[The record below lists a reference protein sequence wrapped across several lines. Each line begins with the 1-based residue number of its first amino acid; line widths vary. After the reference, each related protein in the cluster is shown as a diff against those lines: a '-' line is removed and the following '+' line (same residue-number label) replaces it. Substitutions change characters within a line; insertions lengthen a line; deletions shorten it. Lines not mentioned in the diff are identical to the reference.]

1 MAGRSPPLNR
11 FMDYGISK
19 VTTHISHNEQL
30 IFERSQ
36 PGRAGFSLPPL
47 DVDEIPLDEIIPSQ
61 FQREDDLAGVP
72 EVTEVDVV
80 RHFTRMSSWNYSIDQ
95 GMYPLGSCTMK
106 YNSRLNEKVAR
117 IAGFANLHPLA
128 TEAESQGALQVIY
141 ELQQYLAEITGLP
154 GISLQP
160 AAGAHGEMTGIMII
174 RAFIDA
180 RDGKE
185 AASRRRVML
194 IPDSAHGTNPAS
206 AHLSGF
212 TVKTIR
218 STSEGLTDLDH
229 LRELCA
235 HGEVAGLMLTNPNTL
250 GLFERNISEICR
262 IVHDAGGLVY
272 MDGANMNALVGVAR
286 PGDMGV
292 DIIHLN
298 LHKTFSTPHG
308 GGGPGCG
315 PVCCTSELEPFLPVP
330 RVVRTRS
337 DSDGASTPDSGL
349 QTPDSLGLNFNYPQS
364 IGRVKAFLGN
374 YGMMLRAL
382 AYIQTHGYDGL
393 REATE
398 AAVLNARYITYGLSS
413 DYEKPFDAPPMH
425 EVVFTDKR
433 QTRKGVHTL
442 DIAKRLID
450 YGFHPMT
457 IYFPLIVPGA
467 MLVEPTESVGRQEL
481 QQFIDA
487 MRAIAR
493 EAQDTPELVLNA
505 PHTTRIGRLDE
516 AAAARRPAL
525 RWKPEEIDT
534 EPLAVAGS

>member
-1 MAGRSPPLNR
+1 MNQWIDES
-11 FMDYGISK
+11 MITK
-19 VTTHISHNEQL
+19 VTNHPSQNEQL

-36 PGRAGFSLPPL
+36 SGRAGYSLPPL
-47 DVDEIPLDEIIPSQ
+47 DVEETSLDEIIPPAL
-61 FQREDDLAGVP
+61 QREDDLRGMP

-80 RHFTRMSSWNYSIDQ
+80 RHFTRISTWNYSIDL

-128 TEAESQGALQVIY
+128 SEAEAQGALEVIY
-141 ELQQYLAEITGLP
+141 ELQQHLAEITGLP
-154 GISLQP
+154 GISIQP

-185 AASRRRVML
+185 ASAKRRTML

-218 STSEGLTDLDH
+218 STAEGLTDLDH
-229 LRELCA
+229 LRELCG
-235 HGEVAGLMLTNPNTL
+235 HGDVAGLMLTNPNTL
-250 GLFERNISEICR
+250 GLFEKNIQEICR

-292 DIIHLN
+292 DVIHLN

-308 GGGPGCG
+308 GGGPGSG
-315 PVCCTSELEPFLPVP
+315 PCCCTRELEPFLPVP
-330 RVVRTRS
+330 RIVAQTSVCDADGDRKLKFALHS
-337 DSDGASTPDSGL
+337 D
-349 QTPDSLGLNFNYPQS
+349 YPKS
-364 IGRVKAFLGN
+364 IGRVKAFYGN

-382 AYIQTHGYDGL
+382 AYILTHGYDGL

-398 AAVLNARYITYGLSS
+398 AAVLNARYITHGLLS
-413 DYEKPFDAPPMH
+413 DYDKPFAGDPMH

-433 QTRKGVHTL
+433 QARKGAHTL

-457 IYFPLIVPGA
+457 IYFPLIVSGA
-467 MLVEPTESVGRQEL
+467 MLIEPTESVGRQEL
-481 QQFIDA
+481 DQFIDA
-487 MRAIAR
+487 MRSIAK
-493 EAQDTPELVLNA
+493 EAAEDPDLVLNA

-516 AAAARRPAL
+516 AAAARKPVL
-525 RWKPEEIDT
+525 RWKPKASAE
-534 EPLAVAGS
+534 AA

>member
-1 MAGRSPPLNR
+1 MESNTTR
-11 FMDYGISK
+11 
-19 VTTHISHNEQL
+19 VTTHTSHNEAL

-47 DVDEIPLDEIIPSQ
+47 DVDETPLDEIIPAR
-61 FQREDDLAGVP
+61 FQREDDLAGMP

-80 RHFTRMSSWNYSIDQ
+80 RHFTRISTWNYSIDL

-128 TEAESQGALQVIY
+128 SEGEAQGALQVIY
-141 ELQQYLAEITGLP
+141 ELQQHLAEITGLP

-185 AASRRRVML
+185 KSAQRRTML

-218 STSEGLTDLDH
+218 STAEGLTDLDH

-235 HGEVAGLMLTNPNTL
+235 HGDVAGLMLTNPNTL
-250 GLFERNISEICR
+250 GLFERNIQEICR

-292 DIIHLN
+292 DVIHLN

-308 GGGPGCG
+308 GGGPGSG
-315 PVCCTSELEPFLPVP
+315 PVCCTKELAAFLPVP
-330 RVVRTRS
+330 RVIKQGETFRL
-337 DSDGASTPDSGL
+337 DFDQL
-349 QTPDSLGLNFNYPQS
+349 QS

-382 AYIQTHGYDGL
+382 AYTLTHGYDGL

-398 AAVLNARYITYGLSS
+398 AAVLNARYIAHGLAS
-413 DYEKPFDAPPMH
+413 DYEKPFDSPPMH

-433 QTRKGVHTL
+433 QARKGVHTL

-457 IYFPLIVPGA
+457 IYFPLIVSGA
-467 MLVEPTESVGRQEL
+467 MLIEPTESVGRQEL
-481 QQFIDA
+481 DQFIEA
-487 MRAIAR
+487 MRSIAR
-493 EAQDTPELVLNA
+493 EAIEDPELVLNA
-505 PHTTRIGRLDE
+505 PHSTRIGRLDE
-516 AAAARRPAL
+516 AAAARKPVL
-525 RWKPEEIDT
+525 RWKPTQANT
-534 EPLAVAGS
+534 EPRVEAGE